1 MTQTKPAGSLF
12 DRVQQTMIDWA
23 EAGRIPDPIVRVGI
37 RSMLRRRLREERQRE
52 DAHGGEA
59 WRSFLGHLRDSPVA
73 VETQQPN
80 EQHYE
85 VTTAFF
91 QRVLGRH
98 LKYSACYWPEGVTA
112 LDDAEEAM
120 LRLTTERA
128 QMKDGLQVLDL
139 GCGWGSLTLWLAE
152 RYPASRILA
161 VSNSGT
167 QRDFIRAES
176 ERRGLNNVAAEKA
189 DVTTFEPGR
198 RFDRVVSVEMF
209 EHMRNPEEL
218 LARVARWLEPD
229 GRLFVHVFAHQR
241 YAYLY
246 GTEGASNWMG
256 RWFFTGGMM
265 PSDSLYLQLQKDL
278 VVSDHWRISGA
289 HYARTLEA
297 WLRNMDRRRD
307 EIVQI
312 LGDMYG
318 SDQARRW
325 FGRWRI
331 FFLACA
337 ELFAYRNG
345 AEWGVSHYLFQPR

>member
-1 MTQTKPAGSLF
+1 MTGSEPARGLF
-12 DRVQQTMIDWA
+12 DRVQEAIVRWA
-23 EAGRIPDPIVRVGI
+23 ETGRIPEPIIRAGL
-37 RSMLRRRLREERQRE
+37 RSMLRGRLREERRRE

-59 WRSFLGHLRDSPVA
+59 WRPFLAQLRDSPVA
-73 VETQQPN
+73 VETQEPN

-85 VTTAFF
+85 VATAFF
-91 QRVLGRH
+91 QRVLGRR
-98 LKYSACYWPEGVTA
+98 LKYSSCYWPPGVSV

-120 LRLTTERA
+120 LQLTADRA
-128 QMKDGLQVLDL
+128 QMEDGMQVLDL

-161 VSNSGT
+161 VSNSRT
-167 QRDFIRAES
+167 QRDFVLAES
-176 ERRGLNNVAAEKA
+176 KRLGLNNVTAQKA
-189 DVTTFEPGR
+189 DVATFEPQR
-198 RFDRVVSVEMF
+198 RFNRVVSVEMF

-218 LARVARWLEPD
+218 LARIAKWLEPD

-278 VVSDHWRISGA
+278 VVLDHWRISGT

-297 WLRNMDRRRD
+297 WLGNMKSSRD
-307 EIVQI
+307 EIVEI
-312 LGDMYG
+312 LSEIYG
-318 SDQARRW
+318 SGEAWRW

-337 ELFAYRNG
+337 ELFAYRDG
-345 AEWGVSHYLFQPR
+345 AEWGVSHYLFRPR

>member
-1 MTQTKPAGSLF
+1 M
-12 DRVQQTMIDWA
+12 
-23 EAGRIPDPIVRVGI
+23 
-37 RSMLRRRLREERQRE
+37 
-52 DAHGGEA
+52 
-59 WRSFLGHLRDSPVA
+59 
-73 VETQQPN
+73 ETQQPN

-85 VTTAFF
+85 VATAFF

-176 ERRGLNNVAAEKA
+176 ERRGLNNVTAEKA
-189 DVTTFEPGR
+189 DVTTFAPGR

-218 LARVARWLEPD
+218 LARIARWLEPD

-278 VVSDHWRISGA
+278 VVADHWRISGA
-289 HYARTLEA
+289 HYARTLKA
-297 WLRNMDRRRD
+297 WLRNMDRCRD
-307 EIVQI
+307 EMVEI
-312 LGDMYG
+312 LADTYG

-337 ELFAYRNG
+337 ELFAYRDG